1 MNLKNGTLKRNITLL
16 LLGILITS
24 FGFSQTVRKVE
35 SFNEGWQF
43 KKGPFSE
50 NELVFM
56 QSWDKKWEDVKIP
69 HTYNAKDMQV
79 DHGKFYEGDAYYKK
93 TFLVDSKLKD
103 KRLFLKFEGV
113 GQVADL
119 YINGVLVGNHKGGY
133 SAFSFEITKAVKF
146 GEENE
151 FLLKVNNEAR
161 KDVIPV
167 NHNLFGVYG
176 GIHRP
181 VWLITTNQVN
191 IDVTDYA
198 SKGVYISQELI
209 DNKKANVS
217 VKVKLSSNL
226 KDIQELQLENKIY
239 NQEGKLVANR
249 REQISLSPQGVQTF
263 TTSVTLNKPR
273 LWQGRKDPYL
283 YKVVTS
289 LKNGGE
295 ILDEIVQPLGVRKVE
310 VVAGKGVFL
319 NNEKYPMYGVCRH
332 QDWWGIGNALEK
344 EHHDTDLDMIMEMGV
359 TTVRL
364 AHYQQSDYF
373 YSKCDSLGLL
383 VWAEVPFVNRVSG
396 EEGANAKLQ
405 LKELIR
411 QNFNHPSIYVWGL
424 HNEVYKPYDYTSQL
438 TKEMHDLAKSE
449 DPGRYTVA
457 VNGYGHMD
465 HPVNLNADIQG
476 MNRYYGW
483 YEGKMGDLEKWAKGL
498 KADYPEY
505 KIMLTEY
512 GAGGNPNHQT
522 EFIENTWQYRKP
534 FYPET
539 YQTKT
544 HEVQWGII
552 KNNPNILSS
561 YLWNMF
567 DFCVPKWNNGGIE
580 ARNHK
585 GLVTFDRAIKK
596 DAFYW
601 YKANWSEEPVLY
613 IAERRMVDRE
623 KQTTNIKV
631 YSNLGEPKVYLNGE
645 LLAQPIIGTTD
656 VHYIFESITLAK
668 GENTIRAIIEK
679 DGEIIEDSIV
689 WHFTS
694 EKTKDFKMK
703 ESTEV
708 HAGF

>member
-1 MNLKNGTLKRNITLL
+1 MK
-16 LLGILITS
+16 LGIILLSFVITQ
-24 FGFSQTVRKVE
+24 FGFSQTGRKVE
-35 SFNEGWQF
+35 AFNDGWQF
-43 KKGPFSE
+43 KKGPFPE
-50 NELVFM
+50 NELIFM
-56 QSWDKKWEDVKIP
+56 QDWDKKWTEVTIP
-69 HTYNAKDMQV
+69 HTWNAKDMQV
-79 DHGKFYEGDAYYKK
+79 DYGNFYEGDAYYKK
-93 TFLVDSKLKD
+93 TFLVEESLKD
-103 KRLFLKFEGV
+103 QRLFLKFEGV
-113 GQVADL
+113 GQVADF
-119 YINGVLVGNHKGGY
+119 YINGVFVGNHKGGY
-133 SAFSFEITKAVKF
+133 SAFSFEITKAVNF
-146 GEENE
+146 GKENE

-176 GIHRP
+176 GIHRS
-181 VWLITTNQVN
+181 VWLISTNQVN

-198 SKGVYISQELI
+198 SNGVYISQELI
-209 DNKKANVS
+209 DNKKVNVS
-217 VKVKLSSNL
+217 VNVKLSSKL
-226 KDIQELQLENKIY
+226 KDIQQINLECKIY
-239 NQEGKLVANR
+239 NQEGKLVAQKSNPVSVR
-249 REQISLSPQGVQTF
+249 PQGVHEF
-263 TTSVTLNKPR
+263 TTSFILNKPH

-283 YKVVTS
+283 YKVVTT
-289 LKNGGE
+289 LKDGNN
-295 ILDEIVQPLGVRKVE
+295 ILDEIIQPLGVRKVE
-310 VVAGKGVFL
+310 VLADKGVFL
-319 NNEKYPMYGVCRH
+319 NGEKYPMYGVCRH
-332 QDWWGIGNALEK
+332 QDWWGIGNALEQ

-383 VWAEVPFVNRVSG
+383 VWAEVPFVNRVTG

-411 QNFNHPSIYVWGL
+411 QNYNHPSIYVWGL
-424 HNEVYKPYDYTSQL
+424 HNEVYKPHDYTAQL
-438 TKEMHDLAKSE
+438 TKEMHDLAKGE

-457 VNGYGHMD
+457 VNGYGHME

-483 YEGKMGDLEKWAKGL
+483 YEGKIGDLETWAKGL

-522 EFIENTWQYRKP
+522 EFIENTWEYWKP

-544 HEVQWGII
+544 HEIQWGII

-585 GLVTFDRAIKK
+585 GLVTFDRTIKK

-601 YKANWSEEPVLY
+601 YKANWSQEPILY
-613 IAERRMVDRE
+613 ITERRMVDRE
-623 KQTTNIKV
+623 KQQTNIKV
-631 YSNLGEPKVYLNGE
+631 YSNLGEPRVFLNGIE
-645 LLAQPIIGTTD
+645 LERPKMGTTE
-656 VHYIFESITLAK
+656 VHYIFENVNLVQ
-668 GENTIRAIIEK
+668 GENSVKAVVVKEGKAFEDIIK
-679 DGEIIEDSIV
+679 
-689 WHFTS
+689 WNFRS

-703 ESTEV
+703 ESTKV

>member
-1 MNLKNGTLKRNITLL
+1 MIKPITILL
-16 LLGILITS
+16 LLYTITVMPI
-24 FGFSQTVRKVE
+24 FSQEGRKVE
-35 SFNEGWQF
+35 QFSDGWEF
-43 KKGPFSE
+43 KKGPFST
-50 NELVFM
+50 NPLTFM
-56 QSWDKKWEDVKIP
+56 DGWDDKWKSVKIP
-69 HTYNAKDMQV
+69 HTWNAKDMQIE
-79 DHGKFYEGDAYYKK
+79 HGKFYQGDAYYRKHYVVGNSQK
-93 TFLVDSKLKD
+93 G

-119 YINGVLVGNHKGGY
+119 YVNHTFVGTHKGGY
-133 SAFSFEITKAVKF
+133 SAFSFEITKAVKY
-146 GEENE
+146 GEDNE
-151 FLLKVNNEAR
+151 FLLKVSNEER
-161 KDVIPV
+161 KDVIPI

-181 VWLITTNQVN
+181 VWLIATGKIN

-198 SKGVYISQELI
+198 SPGVYISQELI
-209 DNKKANVS
+209 NKNKAQIS
-217 VKVKLSSNL
+217 VKVKLSSKL
-226 KDIQELQLENKIY
+226 KDIKTIRLEHRIFDKSGN
-239 NQEGKLVANR
+239 LVAQNTNPVK
-249 REQISLSPQGVQTF
+249 ISPQGTQIFSSTL
-263 TTSVTLNKPR
+263 TLNKPH
-273 LWQGRKDPYL
+273 LWHGRKDPYL
-283 YKVVTS
+283 YKVETVI
-289 LKNGGE
+289 KDDNE
-295 ILDEIVQPLGVRKVE
+295 VLDKMVQPLGIKQVE
-310 VVAGKGVFL
+310 IVANKGVFL
-319 NNEKYPMYGVCRH
+319 NGEKYPMYGVCRH
-332 QDWWGIGNALEK
+332 QDWWELGNALENK
-344 EHHDTDLDMIMEMGV
+344 HHDIDLDMIMEMGV

-396 EEGANAKLQ
+396 EEGPNAKLQ

-411 QNFNHPSIYVWGL
+411 QNYNHPSIYVWGL
-424 HNEVYKPYDYTSQL
+424 HNEVYKPHDYTAQL
-438 TKEMHDLAKSE
+438 TKEMHDLAKLE
-449 DPGRYTVA
+449 DPTRYTVA

-465 HPVNLNADIQG
+465 HPVNRNADIQG

-498 KADYPEY
+498 KQEYPEH

-522 EFIENTWQYRKP
+522 EFIDDTWEYWKP

-544 HEVQWGII
+544 HEIQWGII

-585 GLVTFDRAIKK
+585 GLVTFDRTVKK
-596 DAFYW
+596 DGFYW
-601 YKANWSEEPVLY
+601 YKANWSDQPVLY
-613 IAERRMVDRE
+613 IAERRMVERE
-623 KQTTNIKV
+623 KQITHIKV

-645 LLAQPIIGTTD
+645 QLPKPKIGTTE
-656 VHYIFESITLAK
+656 VHYIFENVKLKK
-668 GENTIRAIIEK
+668 GENAVKAIIENSGK
-679 DGEIIEDSIV
+679 TFEDEV
-689 WHFTS
+689 KWNFTT
-694 EKTKDFKMK
+694 EKTKTYKMK
-703 ESTEV
+703 ENTKV